1 MEHPNARLRVR
12 IGRAATGLLAS
23 CIVLA
28 AGPMAVHAADA
39 WPSRPVRLIV
49 PFPPGGANDIVAR
62 LVAGRLQERWGT
74 PVVIDNRA
82 GAGGNIGTELG
93 ARANPDGYTLL
104 VGSGSTLGSNA
115 SLYAK
120 LPFDVLKDF
129 APISLIAAA
138 PFVLVAHPSL
148 AARTV
153 PELVAL
159 AKASPGRITYS
170 SFGEGSSAH
179 LVGELFQSMAG
190 VKMIHVPYKG
200 GGPAMTAVVGGEV
213 QATVANLSV
222 ALPFI
227 RGGKVN
233 AIGVTTARR
242 AAALPEAPTIAE
254 AGLPGFEA
262 SAWVGLVAPVGMPP
276 AMVRRFNADTHAAV
290 QHSDT
295 QKQLEV
301 RGLEPMLSTPAEFA
315 RYLAQEVKRWDGV
328 VRSAGILRL

>member
-1 MEHPNARLRVR
+1 MERPKPRRSR
-12 IGRAATGLLAS
+12 PFRRAVVGVLATG
-23 CIVLA
+23 
-28 AGPMAVHAADA
+28 MAVVVPVPAVAADA

-62 LVAGRLQERWGT
+62 LVAVRLQERWGT

-104 VGSGSTLGSNA
+104 VGSGSTLASNA

-138 PFVLVAHPSL
+138 PFVLVTHPSV

-153 PELVAL
+153 TELVAL
-159 AKASPGRITYS
+159 AKANPDRLTYS

-179 LVGELFQSMAG
+179 LVGELFQRMAG
-190 VKMIHVPYKG
+190 VKLIHVPYKG
-200 GGPAMTAVVGGEV
+200 GGPAMAAVVGGEV

-227 RGGKVN
+227 RSGKVN
-233 AIGVTTARR
+233 AIGVTTARC

-262 SAWVGLVAPVGMPP
+262 SAWVGLVAPVGIPP

-301 RGLEPMLSTPAEFA
+301 RGLEPMLSTPAEFG
-315 RYLAQEVKRWDGV
+315 RYLAAEVKRWDGV

>member
-1 MEHPNARLRVR
+1 MEHPDALLRVR
-12 IGRAATGLLAS
+12 VLRASARLLVS
-23 CIVLA
+23 VIVLA

-148 AARTV
+148 SARTL

-200 GGPAMTAVVGGEV
+200 GGPAMAAVVGGEV

-262 SAWVGLVAPVGMPP
+262 SAWVGLVAPVGIPP

-290 QHSDT
+290 QHPDT

-315 RYLAQEVKRWDGV
+315 RYLAAEVKRWDGV

>member
-1 MEHPNARLRVR
+1 MEHPNARLPVRVL
-12 IGRAATGLLAS
+12 RAWTGLLVS
-23 CIVLA
+23 GIVLVA
-28 AGPMAVHAADA
+28 WSTAVPAADG

-148 AARTV
+148 SARTL

-213 QATVANLSV
+213 QVTVANLSV

-262 SAWVGLVAPVGMPP
+262 SAWVGLVAPAGTPS
-276 AMVRRFNADTHAAV
+276 AMVQRFNADTHAAV
-290 QHSDT
+290 QHPDT
-295 QKQLEV
+295 HKQLEV

-328 VRSAGILRL
+328 VRSAGIRRL

>member
-1 MEHPNARLRVR
+1 MERPKPRRSRQFRSVVVGVL
-12 IGRAATGLLAS
+12 ATG
-23 CIVLA
+23 
-28 AGPMAVHAADA
+28 MAVVVPVPAVAADA

-62 LVAGRLQERWGT
+62 LVAVRLQERWGT

-104 VGSGSTLGSNA
+104 VGSGSTLASNA

-138 PFVLVAHPSL
+138 PFVLVTHPSV

-153 PELVAL
+153 TELVAL
-159 AKASPGRITYS
+159 AKANPDRLTYS

-179 LVGELFQSMAG
+179 LVGELFQRMAG
-190 VKMIHVPYKG
+190 VKLVHVPYKG
-200 GGPAMTAVVGGEV
+200 GGPAMAAVVGGEV

-227 RGGKVN
+227 RSSKVN

-254 AGLPGFEA
+254 AGLPSFEA
-262 SAWVGLVAPVGMPP
+262 SAWVGLVAPVGIPP

-315 RYLAQEVKRWDGV
+315 RYLAAEVKRWDGV

>member
-1 MEHPNARLRVR
+1 MEHAKQPLQALVR
-12 IGRAATGLLAS
+12 RALPGVLVLGTIMAAPAT
-23 CIVLA
+23 
-28 AGPMAVHAADA
+28 AADP
-39 WPSRPVRLIV
+39 WPNRPVRLIV

-62 LVAGRLQERWGT
+62 LVGTRLQERWGT
-74 PVVIDNRA
+74 PVVVDNRA

-129 APISLIAAA
+129 APVSLIAAA
-138 PFVLVAHPSL
+138 PFALVTHPS
-148 AARTV
+148 V
-153 PELVAL
+153 PAKSLQAFIAL
-159 AKASPGRITYS
+159 AKASPGKLTYS

-190 VKMIHVPYKG
+190 VKLIHVPYKG
-200 GGPAMTAVVGGEV
+200 GSPAMTAVMGGEV

-222 ALPFI
+222 ALPQV
-227 RGGKVN
+227 RAGKVHPL
-233 AIGVTTARR
+233 GVTTARR
-242 AAALPEAPTIAE
+242 ASALPDVPTIAE

-262 SAWVGLVAPVGMPP
+262 SAWVGLVAPAGTP
-276 AMVRRFNADTHAAV
+276 AARVNRLNEDVHAAV
-290 QHSDT
+290 QHPDT

-301 RGLEPMLSTPAEFA
+301 RGLESMLSTPAEFA
-315 RYLAQEVKRWDGV
+315 RYLALEVRRWEEI
-328 VRSAGILRL
+328 VRSAGIRRL

>member
-1 MEHPNARLRVR
+1 MEHPNACLRVR
-12 IGRAATGLLAS
+12 VLRAWTGLLVS
-23 CIVLA
+23 GIVLVA
-28 AGPMAVHAADA
+28 WSSAVHTADG

-148 AARTV
+148 PARTL

-179 LVGELFQSMAG
+179 LVGELFQSLAG

-200 GGPAMTAVVGGEV
+200 GSPAMTAVVGGEV

-222 ALPFI
+222 ALPYI

-262 SAWVGLVAPVGMPP
+262 SAWVGLVAPVGTRP
-276 AMVRRFNADTHAAV
+276 AMVQRFNADTHAAV
-290 QHSDT
+290 QHPDT

-315 RYLAQEVKRWDGV
+315 RYLAEEVKRWDGV
-328 VRSAGILRL
+328 VRSAGIRRL

>member
-1 MEHPNARLRVR
+1 MEHPKLRLCAPVR
-12 IGRAATGLLAS
+12 YAAPG
-23 CIVLA
+23 VLA
-28 AGPMAVHAADA
+28 ATLSMVVAAPAFTADA

-74 PVVIDNRA
+74 PVVVDNRA

-138 PFVLVAHPSL
+138 PFVLVTHPSV

-153 PELVAL
+153 TELVAL
-159 AKASPGRITYS
+159 AKANPGRLTYS

-190 VKMIHVPYKG
+190 VNLIHVPYKG

-213 QATVANLSV
+213 QATIANLSV
-222 ALPFI
+222 ALPHI
-227 RGGKVN
+227 RAGKVH

-242 AAALPEAPTIAE
+242 AAALPESPTIAE
-254 AGLPGFEA
+254 SGLPGFEA
-262 SAWVGLVAPVGMPP
+262 SAWVGLVAPAGTPV
-276 AMVRRFNADTHAAV
+276 AMVQRFNADTHAAV
-290 QHSDT
+290 QHPDT

-328 VRSAGILRL
+328 VRSAGIRRL